1 MTSSND
7 SAPSTSTPP
16 TATQVDAAAEGLNAE
31 MSAAADAAML
41 GAMNAPEVK
50 RKSEIKPAAGG
61 GGGGGGG
68 KSAIRG
74 PRVVQAGREHRTG
87 KVVSVGPTDIFIEF
101 GPKELGI
108 LSRTQFPEDK
118 DLPIVAS
125 ELEVVIDKFEAG
137 ENYFVCSRPGQV
149 QKAQWELLEAGQVV
163 EARVTGVV
171 TGKDTKQAGLELEV
185 AGHRAF
191 MPASQ
196 VSIERVVD
204 LSVYVGEKL
213 TCTVSRVERM
223 GKGNIVLSR
232 RDMLDAERRETA
244 KKLLDTLKEGDTI
257 EGVVRK
263 IMPFGAFVDMGGIDG
278 LIHINDITFDRIGFG
293 EKAIAK
299 HVQEGQTVKVRILK
313 IEPAAE
319 GESKRKISLGLKQVV
334 GDTFAN
340 TVASLVEGAEV
351 TGKVTKILEFG
362 AFMEIAPGVEGLVHI
377 SELEYRR
384 VEKVEDV
391 LKPDEVVRAK
401 ILKIDPQTRRISLSV
416 KALKPAPEAPAEPKP
431 GSRGAA
437 GGSGGGGGGGQ
448 GGGGGGF
455 GGSRGKFG
463 KEKIQGRSIEEIQKE
478 TPALRRLRE
487 QNKKM
492 QFKGGLS

>member
-7 SAPSTSTPP
+7 PAPPTSTSSPE
-16 TATQVDAAAEGLNAE
+16 ALHAEL
-31 MSAAADAAML
+31 SAAADAAMA
-41 GAMNAPEVK
+41 GVMNAPDAPAA
-50 RKSEIKPAAGG
+50 KSEFKPAPSASSGK
-61 GGGGGGG
+61 GG
-68 KSAIRG
+68 KPGIRG

-108 LSRTQFPEDK
+108 LSRAQFPEDK
-118 DLPIVAS
+118 DLPVVAS

-196 VSIERVVD
+196 VSIDRIPD
-204 LSVYVGEKL
+204 LSVFIGEKM
-213 TCTVSRVERM
+213 TCSVSRVERM

-232 RDMLDAERRETA
+232 RDMLDAERKEKA
-244 KKLLDTLKEGDTI
+244 KQLLETLKEGDTV

-263 IMPFGAFVDMGGIDG
+263 IMPFGAFVDMGGVDG

-299 HVQEGQTVKVRILK
+299 HVQEGQTVKVRVLK
-313 IEPAAE
+313 IEPPAE
-319 GESKRKISLGLKQVV
+319 GETKRKIALGLKQIT

-340 TVASLVEGAEV
+340 TAASLVEGAEV

-362 AFMEIAPGVEGLVHI
+362 AFMEVAPGVEGLVHI
-377 SELEYRR
+377 SELDYRR
-384 VEKVEDV
+384 VAKVEDV
-391 LKPDEVVRAK
+391 LKVDEVVRAK
-401 ILKIDPQTRRISLSV
+401 ILKIDPQSRRISLSV
-416 KALKPAPEAPAEPKP
+416 KALKAPPEMPANPEGKP
-431 GSRGAA
+431 GEGKP
-437 GGSGGGGGGGQ
+437 GGQ
-448 GGGGGGF
+448 GGQGGGRGFGGGGGF
-455 GGSRGKFG
+455 GGGRGGGGGKF

-478 TPALRRLRE
+478 TPALRRMRE
-487 QNKKM
+487 QNKKV

>member
-7 SAPSTSTPP
+7 QPSSSSTPASP
-16 TATQVDAAAEGLNAE
+16 ASTPDALSIEL
-31 MSAAADAAML
+31 SAAADAAMA
-41 GAMNAPEVK
+41 GVMSAPDAPAA
-50 RKSEIKPAAGG
+50 KSEIKPAQSA
-61 GGGGGGG
+61 G
-68 KSAIRG
+68 KSGAKPGIRG

-87 KVVSVGPTDIFIEF
+87 KIVSVGPTDIFIEF

-108 LSRTQFPEDK
+108 LSRVQFPEDK
-118 DLPIVAS
+118 DLPIVGG

-196 VSIERVVD
+196 VSIERIPD
-204 LSVYVGEKL
+204 LSVFIGEKM
-213 TCTVSRVERM
+213 TCSVSRVERM

-232 RDMLDAERRETA
+232 RDMLDAERKEKAKALLETI
-244 KKLLDTLKEGDTI
+244 KEGDTI

-263 IMPFGAFVDMGGIDG
+263 IMPFGAFVDMGGVDG

-299 HVQEGQTVKVRILK
+299 HVQEGQTVKVRVLK
-313 IEPAAE
+313 IDPPAE
-319 GESKRKISLGLKQVV
+319 GETKRKIALGLKQIV
-334 GDTFAN
+334 GDTFA
-340 TVASLVEGAEV
+340 TTASSLTEGSEV

-384 VEKVEDV
+384 VAKVEDV
-391 LKPDEVVRAK
+391 LKVDEVVRAK

-416 KALKPAPEAPAEPKP
+416 KALKAPPEMPASPEGKP
-431 GSRGAA
+431 GEGKA
-437 GGSGGGGGGGQ
+437 GGQGGGGRGF
-448 GGGGGGF
+448 GGGGGF
-455 GGSRGKFG
+455 GGGRGGGGGKF

-478 TPALRRLRE
+478 TPALRRMRE
-487 QNKKM
+487 QNKKV

>member
-1 MTSSND
+1 MTSSENVSASPQST
-7 SAPSTSTPP
+7 SAPAPGE
-16 TATQVDAAAEGLNAE
+16 ALNAE
-31 MSAAADAAML
+31 ISAAADAAMTA
-41 GAMNAPEVK
+41 AMNAPETK
-50 RKSEIKPAAGG
+50 TKSEMKPAAPS
-61 GGGGGGG
+61 GGG
-68 KSAIRG
+68 KPGIRG

-87 KVVSVGPTDIFIEF
+87 KIVSVGPTDIFIEF

-108 LSRTQFPEDK
+108 LSRTQYPEDK
-118 DLPIVAS
+118 DLPVVAS
-125 ELEVVIDKFEAG
+125 EVEVVIDKFEAG

-149 QKAQWELLEAGQVV
+149 QKAQWEFLEAGQVV
-163 EARVTGVV
+163 EARVSGVV
-171 TGKDTKQAGLELEV
+171 TGKDGKQAGLELEV

-196 VSIERVVD
+196 VSIERIVD

-213 TCTVSRVERM
+213 KCSVSRVERM

-244 KKLLDTLKEGDTI
+244 KKLIETLKEGDTI

-299 HVQEGQTVKVRILK
+299 HVQEGQTVKVRIMK
-313 IEPAAE
+313 IEAPE
-319 GESKRKISLGLKQVV
+319 GDAKPKISLGLKQVM

-340 TVASLVEGAEV
+340 TLASLTEGAEV
-351 TGKVTKILEFG
+351 TGRVTKILEFG
-362 AFMEIAPGVEGLVHI
+362 AFMEVAPGVEGLVHI
-377 SELEYRR
+377 SEIEYRR
-384 VEKVEDV
+384 IDKVEDV
-391 LKPDEVVRAK
+391 LKVDEVVRAK

-416 KALKPAPEAPAEPKP
+416 KALKPAPEAPAPRE
-431 GSRGAA
+431 GGA
-437 GGSGGGGGGGQ
+437 GGPRGGSGGGGGGGGGQ
-448 GGGGGGF
+448 GGGGGGGGGGF
-455 GGSRGKFG
+455 GGGRGKF

-487 QNKKM
+487 QNKKL
-492 QFKGGLS
+492 QFKGGLG

>member
-7 SAPSTSTPP
+7 AAPSSGTSNPE
-16 TATQVDAAAEGLNAE
+16 ALNAE
-31 MSAAADAAML
+31 ISAAADAAMTA
-41 GAMNAPEVK
+41 AMNAPETK
-50 RKSEIKPAAGG
+50 SKSEVKPAPAS
-61 GGGGGGG
+61 G

-108 LSRTQFPEDK
+108 LSRTQYPEDK
-118 DLPIVAS
+118 DLPVVAT
-125 ELEVVIDKFEAG
+125 EVEVVIDKFEAG

-149 QKAQWELLEAGQVV
+149 QKAQWEMLEPGQVV

-171 TGKDTKQAGLELEV
+171 NGKDQKQAGLELEV

-196 VSIERVVD
+196 VSIERIAD
-204 LSVYVGEKL
+204 LNVYVGEKL
-213 TCTVSRVERM
+213 KCSVSRVERM

-244 KKLLDTLKEGDTI
+244 KKLLETLKEGDTV

-263 IMPFGAFVDMGGIDG
+263 IMPFGAFVDMGGVDG

-299 HVQEGQTVKVRILK
+299 HVQEGQTVKVRVLK
-313 IEPAAE
+313 IDPPAE
-319 GESKRKISLGLKQVV
+319 GETKRKIALGLKQIV

-340 TVASLVEGAEV
+340 TTAALTEGAEV

-377 SELEYRR
+377 SELDYKR
-384 VEKVEDV
+384 VAKVEDV
-391 LKPDEVVRAK
+391 LKQDEVVRAK

-416 KALKPAPEAPAEPKP
+416 KALKPAPEAPA
-431 GSRGAA
+431 
-437 GGSGGGGGGGQ
+437 GGEGGGKGGEGR

-455 GGSRGKFG
+455 GGKSGGGFGGKG
-463 KEKIQGRSIEEIQKE
+463 KRDFQGRSIEEIQKE
-478 TPALRRLRE
+478 TPALRRMRE
-487 QNKKM
+487 QNKKV